1 MLRRPTMDPESKTF
15 KFKTGRGG
23 EEGVGKTSL
32 IHRFVSGAFDESYIR
47 TLGAVVSKKTVALGS
62 MQGRPVQVDMMILDI
77 MGKRTFLQLFK
88 EAYFHGAKGVLAV
101 FDMTRAQSLRDLT
114 KWIDG
119 VRDSVGP
126 CPVYALGN
134 KTDLAHRREVNS
146 EDASTVLA
154 SYECP
159 GLYTPLDLDGKTGG
173 ERLGEPGEFPF
184 TRGIHPTMYRG
195 RLWTMRM
202 FAGYGSAE
210 DTNRRFKY
218 LISHGETGLS
228 VAFDMPTLYGYDTD
242 EPEAKGEFGTC
253 GVAVSSTDDMKILFR
268 GIDVG
273 GVSTSMT
280 INSPASVIWA
290 MYLVMAED
298 RGVPWTKLR
307 GTIQNDIL
315 KEYQAQKEWIYPP
328 EPSMRLV
335 VDTFEFGSKQVPGW
349 NTISISGYHIRE
361 AGATAAQELAFTL
374 ANGMEYVRWGIDRGL
389 KVDEF
394 APRLSFFFNAHNDL
408 FEELAKYRAARR
420 IWAREMPDTFGAKNP
435 RSWLLRFLSQTA
447 WVSLTA
453 HPTENNM
460 VPSTIQALAAVLGG
474 TQSLHTNAYD
484 EAYQVPNEKAARI
497 ALRTQQ
503 ILAHES
509 GVANT
514 VDPFGGSYFLE
525 ALTDELEED
534 AVRTFD
540 RIQDLGGVIPA
551 IRKGFFQQEIANS
564 AYRYQREV
572 EDKERTIVGVNDYVV
587 DEQTEV
593 EPLRVTEASFKA
605 QVDRLQKLRRTRDAK
620 KHTRAID
627 RLRNACEG
635 DDNTMPFILDAVRA
649 KATLGEICDVMREVF
664 GVWEEPLLY

>member
-1 MLRRPTMDPESKTF
+1 MRAEDDRKALEKERKRWEDTTLRTAVESLPERRKEFVTTSSRPV
-15 KFKTGRGG
+15 RRLY
-23 EEGVGKTSL
+23 TSL
-32 IHRFVSGAFDESYIR
+32 
-47 TLGAVVSKKTVALGS
+47 
-62 MQGRPVQVDMMILDI
+62 
-77 MGKRTFLQLFK
+77 
-88 EAYFHGAKGVLAV
+88 
-101 FDMTRAQSLRDLT
+101 DLE
-114 KWIDG
+114 D
-119 VRDSVGP
+119 
-126 CPVYALGN
+126 
-134 KTDLAHRREVNS
+134 KTDH
-146 EDASTVLA
+146 
-154 SYECP
+154 
-159 GLYTPLDLDGKTGG
+159 
-173 ERLGEPGEFPF
+173 ERLGKPGEFPY

-218 LISHGETGLS
+218 LIAHGETGLS

-253 GVAVSSTDDMKILFR
+253 GVAVSSLEDMRLLFR

-273 GVSTSMT
+273 EVSTSMT

-290 MYLVMAED
+290 MYLVAAEE
-298 RGVPWTKLR
+298 RGIPASKLR

-315 KEYQAQKEWIYPP
+315 KEYQAQKEWIFPP

-335 VDTFEFGSKQVPGW
+335 VDTFEFGSKHAPQW

-361 AGATAAQELAFTL
+361 AGSTAGQELAFTL

-389 KVDEF
+389 KVDDF

-420 IWAREMPDTFGAKNP
+420 IWAREMRGTFGAKNP
-435 RSWLLRFLSQTA
+435 RSWLLRFHAQTA
-447 WVSLTA
+447 GVSLTA
-453 HPTENNM
+453 QQPEINIVRT
-460 VPSTIQALAAVLGG
+460 TIQALAAVLGG

-484 EAYQVPNEKAARI
+484 EAYQVPNEAAARI

-514 VDPFGGSYFLE
+514 VDPLGGSYFLE
-525 ALTDELEED
+525 SLTDELEEE
-534 AVRTFD
+534 AYRYFD
-540 RIQDLGGVIPA
+540 RIQELGGVIPA

-564 AYRYQREV
+564 AYRYQREI
-572 EDKERTIVGVNDYVV
+572 EDKERVIVGVNDFVV
-587 DEQTEV
+587 DEQPEL
-593 EPLRVTEASFKA
+593 EALRVSEASLKA
-605 QVDRLQKLRRTRDAK
+605 QVERLRRIRRTRDAK
-620 KHTRAID
+620 KHARSLD
-627 RLRNACEG
+627 QLRKGCEG
-635 DDNTMPFILDAVRA
+635 DANTMPLILDAVRA
-649 KATLGEICDVMREVF
+649 KATLGEIIDVMRETF